1 MNLHRTGSLA
11 TACLAVAVTLGPA
24 ATAAADNEHPPL
36 PSAKALQDQLSTGLD
51 PVARVWAWIHPV
63 RNEHKLAFVQGAQ
76 ADPELPYRLA
86 QTVHEA
92 GARVRVVEVDPDP
105 FGDAV
110 YAKVDITLNGEA
122 SPAEIPF
129 VVEDGTWKVQLTWAC
144 TMLSI
149 LGEQSPAC
157 A

>member
-1 MNLHRTGSLA
+1 MNLQGTRLLA
-11 TACLAVAVTLGPA
+11 IAGTAVALALSA
-24 ATAAADNEHPPL
+24 ATAAADSERPPL
-36 PSAKALQDQLSTGLD
+36 PTAADLDDQLTTGLD
-51 PVARVWAWIHPV
+51 PATRVLAWIHPV

-92 GARVRVVEVDPDP
+92 GAQLRVVDVDPDP

-110 YAKVDITLNGEA
+110 YAKADVTLDGQT
-122 SPAEIPF
+122 SQVEIPF
-129 VVEDGTWKVQLTWAC
+129 VVEDGTWKVQLVWAC
-144 TMLSI
+144 TMLSM
-149 LGEQSPAC
+149 LGEQSPTC